1 MIDLHMHTI
10 HSDGELVP
18 AELVSRAACA
28 GYKALAITDHVDRS
42 NIEAVIENLLKF
54 TGNLS
59 AAGDVKVLAG
69 VELTHLVPA
78 DIEGMTIL
86 ARKLGAQLVICHG
99 ETIVEP
105 VPAGTNLA
113 AIKAGVDIL
122 AHPGLINEA
131 ECRLAAEKG
140 VYFEISARKGHSLAN
155 GHLGAMASR
164 FNVEMVL
171 NSDLHSPT
179 EFLTEEFS
187 RRVALGAGL
196 DKNNY
201 EKMRTNAEDII
212 EKYTI

>member
-18 AELVSRAACA
+18 AELVSRAGCA

-42 NIEAVIENLLKF
+42 NIEAVIDNLLKF
-54 TGNLS
+54 TRSLA
-59 AAGDVKVLAG
+59 AAGGVQVLAG

-78 DIEGMTIL
+78 DIGDMTVL
-86 ARKLGAQLVICHG
+86 ARRLGAKLVICHG

-105 VPAGTNLA
+105 VPIGTNRA
-113 AIKAGVDIL
+113 AIEAGVDIL
-122 AHPGLINEA
+122 AHPGLVNEA

-140 VYFEISARKGHSLAN
+140 VYLEISARKGHSLTN
-155 GHLGAMASR
+155 GHVGAMACR
-164 FNVEMVL
+164 FNVELVL

-187 RRVALGAGL
+187 RNVALGAGL

-201 EKMRTNAEDII
+201 GKMRTNAEDII
-212 EKYTI
+212 KKHTL

>member
-18 AELVSRAACA
+18 AELVSRAGRA

-54 TGNLS
+54 TGS
-59 AAGDVKVLAG
+59 MAAAGAIKVLAG
-69 VELTHLVPA
+69 VELTHLVPT
-78 DIEGMTIL
+78 DIGAMTTF
-86 ARKLGAQLVICHG
+86 ARKLGAELVICHG

-105 VPAGTNLA
+105 VPVGTNLA
-113 AIKAGVDIL
+113 AIEAGVDIL

-140 VYFEISARKGHSLAN
+140 VYFEISARKGHSLSN
-155 GHLGAMASR
+155 GHIGAMASR

-187 RRVALGAGL
+187 RNVALGAGL

-201 EKMRTNAEDII
+201 EKMRKNAEDII
-212 EKYTI
+212 KKYAL